1 MTVLDQ
7 MNGPELEVLAAQL
20 HTQIDARSNDSE
32 MPKVEL
38 EDVKQWLALRR
49 KEAESCAELSFFLNL
64 V

>member
-7 MNGPELEVLAAQL
+7 MNGPELELLAAQL
-20 HTQIDARSNDSE
+20 HMQIDARSNDPE

-38 EDVKQWLALRR
+38 EDVKGWLALRR
-49 KEAESCAELSFFLNL
+49 KEAESCSELSFFLNL